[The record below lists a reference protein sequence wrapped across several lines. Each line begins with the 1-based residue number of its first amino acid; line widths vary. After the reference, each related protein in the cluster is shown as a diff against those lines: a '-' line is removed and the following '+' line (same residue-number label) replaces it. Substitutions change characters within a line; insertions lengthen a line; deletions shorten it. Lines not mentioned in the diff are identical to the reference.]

1 MTGGSTRREG
11 GIWGGDHALSG
22 FDLGAGIWGCS
33 SVVIHQLT
41 SQIFGT
47 DFDFFKIVH

>member
-1 MTGGSTRREG
+1 MTGRKYKEGG
-11 GIWGGDHALSG
+11 GIWGGDRALSG

-33 SVVIHQLT
+33 SVVIHQPM
-41 SQIFGT
+41 SQIFGI